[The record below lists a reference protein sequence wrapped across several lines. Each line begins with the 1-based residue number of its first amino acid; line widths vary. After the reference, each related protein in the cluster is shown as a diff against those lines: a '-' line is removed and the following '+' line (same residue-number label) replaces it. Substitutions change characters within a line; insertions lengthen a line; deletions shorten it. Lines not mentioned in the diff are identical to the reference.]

1 MKSIFFFGNCNFRN
15 SIEFCSVQ
23 FSDEST
29 SNSSVL
35 SANNNIAL
43 QKVEIHQND
52 IQAELCIFLPSLEQW
67 GPLRY
72 PNCRWKGHFKQ
83 RGGID

>member
-1 MKSIFFFGNCNFRN
+1 MKKHFLFLGIVIFATVLSFALFN
-15 SIEFCSVQ
+15 SLTKAQ
-23 FSDEST
+23 A
-29 SNSSVL
+29 NSSVL

-67 GPLRY
+67 GPTL
-72 PNCRWKGHFKQ
+72 P
-83 RGGID
+83 